1 MKQIPIGTMV
11 VVEAPGGRGQEG
23 ETRMIPA
30 IVLGQWQDGQVQ
42 LYALHFEGSF
52 LMNAVP
58 LERCRLV
65 GQSEVIEKPR
75 SFTVPGGPGMIGSKR
90 DQPPQCRC

>member
-1 MKQIPIGTMV
+1 MKHIPIGTMV

-23 ETRMIPA
+23 ETRQIPA

-52 LMNAVP
+52 LINAIP

-65 GQSEVIEKPR
+65 GQTETIERPK
-75 SFTVPGGPGMIGSKR
+75 SFSAVSSTAIVK
-90 DQPPQCRC
+90 QQ

>member
-1 MKQIPIGTMV
+1 MKHIPIGTMV
-11 VVEAPGGRGQEG
+11 VVDAPGGRGQEG
-23 ETRMIPA
+23 ETRQIPA

-52 LMNAVP
+52 LINAIP

-65 GQSEVIEKPR
+65 GQTETIEKPK
-75 SFTVPGGPGMIGSKR
+75 SFTVTGVAGMVAKR
-90 DQPPQCRC
+90 DQAQ